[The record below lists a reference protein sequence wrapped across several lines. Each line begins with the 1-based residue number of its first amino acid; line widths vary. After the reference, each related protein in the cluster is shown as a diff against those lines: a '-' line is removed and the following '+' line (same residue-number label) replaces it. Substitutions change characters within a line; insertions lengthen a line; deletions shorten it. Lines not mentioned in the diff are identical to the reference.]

1 MLRFTTVGEVFTKSG
16 KNSKCQLFN
25 KFWPPIDNSRLV
37 TGRQPK
43 CASKE

>member
-16 KNSKCQLFN
+16 KNSKCRLSS
-25 KFWPPIDNSRLV
+25 KFRPPIDNSRFL
-37 TGRQPK
+37 TGLQPK